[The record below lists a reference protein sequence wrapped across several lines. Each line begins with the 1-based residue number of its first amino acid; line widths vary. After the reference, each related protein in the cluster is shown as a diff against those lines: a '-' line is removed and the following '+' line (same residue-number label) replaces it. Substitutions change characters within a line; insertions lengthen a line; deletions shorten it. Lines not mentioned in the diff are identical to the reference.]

1 MRSDDGLDISAYSGQ
16 QCTRIKSY
24 PTWTPVHIRSILT
37 VIFMDNGRDRFE
49 TDINQKTGRKLSVHC
64 KVYRGAWVSANGQ
77 GTGGI
82 TGSCFNINGIFQDQ
96 AVREKWIYPE
106 SSGISKSNRNSVME
120 VRHE

>member
-1 MRSDDGLDISAYSGQ
+1 MRLDDGLDISAYSGQ

-64 KVYRGAWVSANGQ
+64 KFYRGAWVSANSQ
-77 GTGGI
+77 GTGSI
-82 TGSCFNINGIFQDQ
+82 IGSYFNINGVFQNQ
-96 AVREKWIYPE
+96 TVREKRIYPE
-106 SSGISKSNRNSVME
+106 SSGISKSNRNPLTE